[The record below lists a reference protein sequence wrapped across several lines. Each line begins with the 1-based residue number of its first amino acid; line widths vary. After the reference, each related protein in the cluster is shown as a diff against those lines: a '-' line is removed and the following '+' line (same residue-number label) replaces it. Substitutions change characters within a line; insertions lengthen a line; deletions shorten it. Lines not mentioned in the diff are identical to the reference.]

1 MGSLG
6 RNAKSN
12 MSLAS
17 IDKLGYEDIDTK
29 DGSNI
34 EDVDEENEPQEKNLD
49 LWGKTEQTN
58 DDRELFGLKFL
69 QLPQARQDLL
79 INCKK
84 ELEKAI
90 SSPYETFGNLIET
103 GSSKIK
109 PHLKPAE
116 RALESGSN
124 FVKSYQEPMNNLL
137 QSGVTLFDTV
147 KQPMINMQ
155 EVVMSS
161 SNMIVSKMTTLAGL
175 EHLPS

>member
-1 MGSLG
+1 MGSLE

-17 IDKLGYEDIDTK
+17 IDKLGYEDID
-29 DGSNI
+29 
-34 EDVDEENEPQEKNLD
+34 EENEPQEKNLD
-49 LWGKTEQTN
+49 LLGKTEQTN

-69 QLPQARQDLL
+69 QLPQPRQDLL

-175 EHLPS
+175 EHLPSGNEIKE